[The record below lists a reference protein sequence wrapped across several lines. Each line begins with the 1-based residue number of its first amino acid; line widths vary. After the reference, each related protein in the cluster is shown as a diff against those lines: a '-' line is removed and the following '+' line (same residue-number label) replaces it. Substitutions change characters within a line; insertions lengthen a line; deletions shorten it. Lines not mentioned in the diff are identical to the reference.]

1 MDTKESFAYFM
12 ARMEGELP
20 YGWIVCA
27 DGTESKSFAT
37 VTGGQKV
44 LAELVAAEKIGEKAA
59 LEFAQSI
66 EESGLKGEDA
76 ELDEFLEELQA
87 KSDGEPPKKMSDE
100 LQNIIFEAMGRPKT
114 FRKRKTVN

>member
-1 MDTKESFAYFM
+1 MVRT
-12 ARMEGELP
+12 EGELP
-20 YGWIVCA
+20 YGWIVCV

-44 LAELVAAEKIGEKAA
+44 LAELVAAERIGEKAA

-66 EESGLKGEDA
+66 EESSLKREDA

-87 KSDGEPPKKMSDE
+87 KSDDEPLGKISEE
-100 LQNIIFEAMGRPKT
+100 LKGVILEAMDRPKT
-114 FRKRKTVN
+114 FRKKKTVN